1 MNDKQFVMNS
11 IDRMPADAS
20 LQIIAERVAFLA
32 ALRKGEAQIARGQI
46 VPHEDVKRQFAGWL
60 SK

>member
-32 ALRKGEAQIARGQI
+32 ALRKGEAQIARGQT
-46 VPHEDVKRQFAGWL
+46 VPHEDVKRQFAGGL